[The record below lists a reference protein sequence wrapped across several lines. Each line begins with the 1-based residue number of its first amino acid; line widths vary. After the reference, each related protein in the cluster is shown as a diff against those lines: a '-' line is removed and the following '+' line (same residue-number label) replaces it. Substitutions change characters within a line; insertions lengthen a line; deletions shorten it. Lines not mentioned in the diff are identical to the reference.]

1 MLVGSLAAHPALPC
15 RLFQLPSARCSFG
28 HPGPSGH
35 RTRRTATDPHAS
47 RASLHPSLRGAWQFA
62 YDLDEIE
69 TACLHCTLVYRDGTW
84 IHDGS
89 CPAARRR
96 TA

>member
-1 MLVGSLAAHPALPC
+1 MIAACACTFVLHVQA
-15 RLFQLPSARCSFG
+15 G
-28 HPGPSGH
+28 HNGH
-35 RTRRTATDPHAS
+35 VTEILTRRTATDPHAS

-69 TACLHCTLVYRDGTW
+69 LACAYCTLVYRGGTW

-96 TA
+96 TS